1 MAHELGHEGFGAAG
15 AAGMDSNYGQGVGT
29 LNQFLTKTS
38 GSSDN
43 AAMAMALAQQF
54 VPLAPKAD
62 PWEAAFQ
69 FFAEMGKQASQPGA
83 TLVGSAVGSM
93 QAPLDYL
100 NARKKERRDSEA
112 AQTQMALTLGRG
124 LKDPESTTYKEQKFY
139 KIGFPAAIVKNASDA
154 SGFTDSGWVTTPPEG
169 WKPPAGSKTSAT
181 VQSSKMLDGNVT
193 VSLFNDGTREV
204 RGSDGEIL
212 TGSAE
217 KDAVDAAE
225 ERGITITSEKAGG
238 RRAATVAVNTSLSAF
253 DKVNKSRTKISN
265 LQEAKRLILE
275 EGANTGFIVD
285 NFPSWK
291 DSTIALDAIKNELG
305 LDVVGSV
312 TFGALSEGE
321 LNLALSTAL
330 PTRLDE
336 EGLVDWIER
345 KISAQSKLQD
355 YLYGQAVYLSDGDK
369 TIGDWLRSQ
378 EEEQKQKDLEEA
390 KRRQQ
395 GNNFDF
401 TTMEATELQEI
412 DLDTLTDDQFDAW
425 SKRMTE
431 LGL

>member
-1 MAHELGHEGFGAAG
+1 MAHKIGHGASGTTSQGLGQNGALR
-15 AAGMDSNYGQGVGT
+15 NI
-29 LNQFLTKTS
+29 LTKTS

-69 FFAEMGKQASQPGA
+69 FFAEMGKQASVPGSTA
-83 TLVGSAVGSM
+83 LGAGVSSLQVPM
-93 QAPLDYL
+93 DYL
-100 NARKKERRDSEA
+100 NAKKKELRDSKA
-112 AQTQMALTLGRG
+112 AQAQMALTIGAG

-139 KIGFPAAIVKNASDA
+139 KVGFPAAVVKNESDA
-154 SGFTDSGWVTTPPEG
+154 AGFTDSGWATTPPEG

-204 RGSDGEIL
+204 RGPDGEIL
-212 TGSAE
+212 TGTAAKE
-217 KDAVDAAE
+217 AVDAAE

-336 EGLVDWIER
+336 DGLVDWIER

-378 EEEQKQKDLEEA
+378 EEERKQKDLEEA

-401 TTMEATELQEI
+401 TTMEAAELQEI